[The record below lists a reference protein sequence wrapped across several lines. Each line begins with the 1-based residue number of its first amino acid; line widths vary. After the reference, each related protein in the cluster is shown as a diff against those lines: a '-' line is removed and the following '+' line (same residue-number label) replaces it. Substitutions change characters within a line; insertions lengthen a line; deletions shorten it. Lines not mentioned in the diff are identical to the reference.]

1 MKPEGGVLAGGM
13 TFASDAVKV
22 LDALG
27 VAKAVFICQSMG
39 GTLGM
44 HAATFFADRV
54 SALVRMRLN
63 RPHSLEQNSQQQLC
77 M

>member
-1 MKPEGGVLAGGM
+1 MLAGGM

-54 SALVRMRLN
+54 SALVRLN